1 MYKFFYIP
9 GVAGFLPSTLSSCH
23 LLIASVMN
31 YFFPKPLKYS
41 SFSDYTTFLTTN
53 QNGRSPRKSP
63 ELRVVGDI
71 YMISVY
77 LALNLP
83 VFFQSFIRTSPNKR
97 EWVQFRS
104 IKEKGRWHANWQE
117 ISLCQIHKS
126 HRLARWLLQEVFP
139 KCQIGLLHR
148 WQQLC
153 FTEVPVVR
161 KTRNQQNNKQQRT
174 CPKIRVNFESK
185 RCFSRMVDSL
195 KHICHIIS
203 SVWIPISIKVP
214 ESHDEQI
221 QCHSPSSK
229 VPILP
234 ADLSPCFP
242 GSP

>member
-77 LALNLP
+77 LASQSTCLLP
-83 VFFQSFIRTSPNKR
+83 KSFIRTSPNKR

-104 IKEKGRWHANWQE
+104 IKEKGRWHGNWQE
-117 ISLCQIHKS
+117 ISLCQIET
-126 HRLARWLLQEVFP
+126 HRLAR
-139 KCQIGLLHR
+139 
-148 WQQLC
+148 
-153 FTEVPVVR
+153 
-161 KTRNQQNNKQQRT
+161 
-174 CPKIRVNFESK
+174 
-185 RCFSRMVDSL
+185 
-195 KHICHIIS
+195 
-203 SVWIPISIKVP
+203 
-214 ESHDEQI
+214 
-221 QCHSPSSK
+221 
-229 VPILP
+229 
-234 ADLSPCFP
+234 
-242 GSP
+242 